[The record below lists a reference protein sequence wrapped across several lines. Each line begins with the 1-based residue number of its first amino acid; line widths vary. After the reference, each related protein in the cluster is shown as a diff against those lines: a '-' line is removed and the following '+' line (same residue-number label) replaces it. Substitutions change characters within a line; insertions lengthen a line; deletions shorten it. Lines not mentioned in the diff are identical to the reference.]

1 MVTYAYMIKGQWIAP
16 VSMCSKFN
24 GIRGWHLLTDAERA
38 KHGWYPC
45 ELINAEY
52 NPLIES
58 RTSTPINFEF
68 DGQIVRA
75 IYQKT
80 TKDIQ
85 TVIAEKCRLVD
96 EMRKERLYTNIVA
109 NFPAGEKVIQFRD
122 EVDRANL
129 ANTASGAMTLI
140 MAGTPDAIL
149 AYRTEDNE
157 TQMLRADQ
165 MLQIAMQALGQ
176 KQQVINTSW
185 AHKDT
190 LRAMTTVADV
200 LAYDIT
206 VGW

>member
-24 GIRGWHLLTDAERA
+24 GIRGWHLLSDEARA

-52 NPLIES
+52 NPLTES

-75 IYQKT
+75 SYQKT
-80 TKDIQ
+80 TKDIK
-85 TVIAEKCRLVD
+85 TVIEEKCRLVD

-109 NFPAGEKVIQFRD
+109 EFPAGEKVIQFRD

-129 ANTASGAMTLI
+129 ANTATGALALVMSGAPETTL
-140 MAGTPDAIL
+140 T
-149 AYRTEDNE
+149 YRTEDNE
-157 TQMLRADQ
+157 TQILRADQ
-165 MLQIAMQALGQ
+165 MLQIAMGALAI
-176 KQQVINTSW
+176 KQQVISVSW
-185 AHKDT
+185 AHKDA

-206 VGW
+206 EGW